1 MFNFKMKSIK
11 KFDFI
16 LFFTMIVMCIFGLI
30 MIKSTTLS
38 FDTNRFV
45 RSQTIAMVVGL
56 LAIVVLVLLDYEFLG
71 KLYIPIY
78 IVSNALLVATLIWG
92 FGSEK
97 WGSDSWLEIAGV
109 VFQPAEFVKI
119 GLIISLAK
127 FIDNNHE
134 TINQPF
140 TLLKIL
146 GFAGLP
152 VLLIMM
158 QPDAGTAM
166 VFVFFI
172 ALMLFVAGLNWRYI
186 GYAFGALIVAL
197 PIMWFRLVPYQRD
210 RFFNFLEPERDP
222 TNTGYQAI
230 QAKIA
235 IGSGKIFGRGLYKGV
250 QTQYNYIPEKETDF
264 IYASLVE
271 ELGFIGGM
279 SVIFLYFIFL
289 NRLIK
294 IAKDSKDLFG
304 SLMVTG
310 IAAMFVFHI
319 WENIGM
325 NIGLMPI
332 TGIPLPF
339 YSQGGTFLL
348 ISMVSVGISLSVG
361 MKRDALS
368 F

>member
-1 MFNFKMKSIK
+1 MFNLKKKSIK
-11 KFDFI
+11 RFDFV
-16 LFFTMIVMCIFGLI
+16 LLSTMIMMCIFGLI
-30 MIKSTTLS
+30 MINSTTLS
-38 FDTNRFV
+38 FDTNRYIK
-45 RSQTIAMVVGL
+45 SQSIAMIVGL
-56 LAIVVLVLLDYEFLG
+56 LAIGLLVLMDYEFLG
-71 KLYIPIY
+71 KLYVPIY
-78 IVSNALLVATLIWG
+78 IASNLLLVATVIWG
-92 FGSEK
+92 FGGER
-97 WGSDSWLEIAGV
+97 WGSDSWLSIGGF

-127 FIDNNHE
+127 FIDKNKE
-134 TINQPF
+134 TVNQPF
-140 TLLKIL
+140 TLIKIL
-146 GFAGLP
+146 AFAGLP

-172 ALMLFVAGLNWRYI
+172 ALMLFVAGIKWKYI
-186 GYAFGALIVAL
+186 GYAFGTLLVSL
-197 PIMWFRLVPYQRD
+197 PVLWFSLAQYQRD
-210 RFFNFLEPERDP
+210 RFFDFLEPERDP
-222 TNTGYQAI
+222 TGTGYQAI

-264 IYASLVE
+264 IYSSLVE
-271 ELGFIGGM
+271 ELGFIGGI
-279 SVIFLYFIFL
+279 SVIILYLIFL

-294 IAKDSKDLFG
+294 IAQNSTDLFG
-304 SLMVTG
+304 SLMVSG

-325 NIGLMPI
+325 NIGLMPV

-339 YSQGGTFLL
+339 FSQGGTFLL

-361 MKRDALS
+361 MKRDGLN

>member
-1 MFNFKMKSIK
+1 MFNFKKKSFK
-11 KFDFI
+11 KFDFV
-16 LFFTMIVMCIFGLI
+16 LFFTVLIMCGFGIL

-45 RSQTIAMVVGL
+45 KSQSIALVIGL
-56 LAIVVLVLLDYEFLG
+56 FAILALVLLDYEFLG

-78 IVSNALLVATLIWG
+78 IASNLLLVATVIWG
-92 FGSEK
+92 FGKEQ
-97 WGSDSWLEIAGV
+97 WGSDSWLSIGGF

-127 FIDNNHE
+127 FIDKNRE

-140 TLLKIL
+140 TLIKIL
-146 GFAGLP
+146 AFAGFP

-172 ALMLFVAGLNWRYI
+172 ALMLFVAEIKWSYI
-186 GYAFGALIVAL
+186 GYAFGAFLLSL
-197 PIMWFRLVPYQRD
+197 PAIWFKLDKYQRD
-210 RFFNFLEPERDP
+210 RFFDFLEPERDP
-222 TNTGYQAI
+222 TGTGYQAI
-230 QAKIA
+230 QAKIG

-271 ELGFIGGM
+271 ELGFVGGM
-279 SVIFLYFIFL
+279 SVIVLYLIFL

-294 IAKDSKDLFG
+294 IAKNSTDLFG

-339 YSQGGTFLL
+339 FSQGGTFLL
-348 ISMVSVGISLSVG
+348 ISMVSVGIALSVG
-361 MKRDALS
+361 MKRDGLN